1 MRLIIQRERV
11 VNIIIPLKRKPFLLI
26 QQLNLLSVR
35 LTIRLNFPSSLATTF
50 YHDPVV
56 GSRFAAERLL
66 IHMQSNP
73 AVIGLTHLELRIQIE
88 HRFTL

>member
-1 MRLIIQRERV
+1 M
-11 VNIIIPLKRKPFLLI
+11 IPLKRKPFLLI
-26 QQLNLLSVR
+26 KQLNLLSAR
-35 LTIRLNFPSSLATTF
+35 LTIVKLRLNFASSLATTF

-66 IHMQSNP
+66 IRMQSNP
-73 AVIGLTHLELRIQIE
+73 VVIGLTHLELRIQIE